1 MNEAAASNFIN
12 SLVRNLQVLCH
23 SNVEFRNDIEVVGH
37 LYLKVDKAK
46 KFNYIVDEKVCKN
59 DASSTMFV
67 SNSYHSVN
75 TAQKKK
81 DEQQGENT
89 SKSTSETGENTNN
102 EQARLNPPK
111 PDSQPGMSPMST
123 GTPDIYKTPTKRGLR
138 SPDGGHGR
146 KHPRLSSDGTSH
158 QSFSFSLQR
167 DRESPLK
174 KDRSGSFSASQD
186 SSSSHSFKDNFKN
199 DSVEIDLTNIKEEV
213 DDKSAIQASCFFS
226 QEQQHQMLEQSS
238 VHSFSNQSKDSST
251 GEETLG
257 LYPIALHQN
266 ENQNLDSLA
275 HLSSSVAGGSQGASF
290 GQSPQ
295 QMPQFL
301 SVNKSFEK
309 EEQHIQIL
317 TDETDEGQ
325 AKSTILKCSICNY
338 TSKRKWNLIRHI
350 RGRHSVLEV
359 FICPVDGCGERFT
372 MMYEFKLHIDSH
384 TELT

>member
-301 SVNKSFEK
+301 SEMQIFQDQRKILSLEEK
-309 EEQHIQIL
+309 VELLNMFDSESSATNIMGNIIQDIRRKYGVGRTSVYRFLKNRDSIMKQYQEKLSNL
-317 TDETDEGQ
+317 T
-325 AKSTILKCSICNY
+325 K
-338 TSKRKWNLIRHI
+338 
-350 RGRHSVLEV
+350 
-359 FICPVDGCGERFT
+359 F
-372 MMYEFKLHIDSH
+372 
-384 TELT
+384 

>member
-301 SVNKSFEK
+301 SALLTTRDYK
-309 EEQHIQIL
+309 ELPLE
-317 TDETDEGQ
+317 D
-325 AKSTILKCSICNY
+325 KVK
-338 TSKRKWNLIRHI
+338 LIRASEQI
-350 RGRHSVLEV
+350 PKPSTKELAAQ
-359 FICPVDGCGERFT
+359 FDI
-372 MMYEFKLHIDSH
+372 KLCTVYKLLKKKHHFLHMFEQKQKNTQSN
-384 TELT
+384 

>member
-301 SVNKSFEK
+301 SDEDADSRDNSTVQDALSWYMVSNFKS
-309 EEQHIQIL
+309 
-317 TDETDEGQ
+317 
-325 AKSTILKCSICNY
+325 
-338 TSKRKWNLIRHI
+338 
-350 RGRHSVLEV
+350 RGRYKSYSNEEKIKAIELSVE
-359 FICPVDGCGERFT
+359 IGEKAACA
-372 MMYEFKLHIDSH
+372 KLKIPTSTLKSWKKNMHK
-384 TELT
+384 L

>member
-301 SVNKSFEK
+301 SDLLTDQRKILSL
-309 EEQHIQIL
+309 EQKVQIL
-317 TDETDEGQ
+317 NDLDSHGESSQTKTLKIQDVCRKYGIGRATVYR
-325 AKSTILKCSICNY
+325 ILK
-338 TSKRKWNLIRHI
+338 KRDEIMK
-350 RGRHSVLEV
+350 E
-359 FICPVDGCGERFT
+359 
-372 MMYEFKLHIDSH
+372 YDSDQNQ
-384 TELT
+384 